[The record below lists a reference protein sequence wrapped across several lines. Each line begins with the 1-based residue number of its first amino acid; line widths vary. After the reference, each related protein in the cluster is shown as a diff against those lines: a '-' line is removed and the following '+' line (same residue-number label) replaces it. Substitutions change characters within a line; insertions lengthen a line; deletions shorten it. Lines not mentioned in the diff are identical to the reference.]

1 MIGLLMHVLIHFIF
15 HYLARFYVYPKP
27 LCRQF
32 SIGYYIIDN
41 FLFTGR
47 VFKGMVGV
55 LNIYRYRESTG

>member
-27 LCRQF
+27 FCRQF

-41 FLFTGR
+41 FYSQEGF
-47 VFKGMVGV
+47 FKGMVEV
-55 LNIYRYRESTG
+55 LYRYRESTG